1 MTQPDFHRKS
11 LSYSVKFTDLTV
23 LPQFDFR
30 KDLES
35 YTKNKMVLSIKH
47 NESKSEDDSSSE
59 DSVSD
64 SSDVSSESSE
74 SSLSSVSSLSSLSS
88 VSSFSSTS
96 SRFAKCP
103 KSSVSSVS
111 SFSSTSSESS
121 DSSPSPESSELVSED
136 LSTKEVEENPCLVQA
151 LSGIPLTS
159 GPKPPV
165 PSRAGIDQ
173 LLQTG
178 TSPARSTSPI
188 LKRMDS
194 GRESILTSDLER
206 KDLSS
211 IVNYD
216 LRPKRKFSRGI
227 AVTSIEKE
235 DFFVPEIEVEEE
247 QVEPEESPKEEE
259 PKTDEVLPSYHEP
272 IEPFINRRNS
282 RRKISFNKSL
292 LSLSD
297 TYLKVKELEEQVTK
311 MDAMIL
317 EVQTKMQTSGLDKGS
332 LHISKLQDIVQDAKE
347 HILEL
352 NKLFDEDHH
361 ND

>member
-11 LSYSVKFTDLTV
+11 LSYSVKFTDLIV

-74 SSLSSVSSLSSLSS
+74 SSLSSVSS
-88 VSSFSSTS
+88 FSS
-96 SRFAKCP
+96 

-188 LKRMDS
+188 LKRMDN

-272 IEPFINRRNS
+272 IEPFINMRNS
-282 RRKISFNKSL
+282 RRNIGFNMSL
-292 LSLSD
+292 LSLTD